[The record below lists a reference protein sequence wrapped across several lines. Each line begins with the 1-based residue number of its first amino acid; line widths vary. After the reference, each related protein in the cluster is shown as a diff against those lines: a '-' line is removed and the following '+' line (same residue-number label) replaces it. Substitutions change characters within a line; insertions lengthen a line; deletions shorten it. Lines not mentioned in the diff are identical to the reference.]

1 MLWKWACPLVKTVT
15 QEERPGVL
23 DDALKDAT
31 GWIDLE
37 SANNMPQLSI
47 KNIHQYFIK
56 RKVRKDQV
64 TASKPFE
71 QGYRIYDAKKVR
83 SISTKQA
90 MTIYLVLLRQQYYH
104 HKGRIRCMK
113 QLS

>member
-1 MLWKWACPLVKTVT
+1 MEVGMSSCEDSDTE
-15 QEERPGVL
+15 EERPNVL

-37 SANNMPQLSI
+37 STNNIIPQLFI
-47 KNIHQYFIK
+47 KNIHIK

-71 QGYRIYDAKKVR
+71 QGYRIYDAKKCGLYLF
-83 SISTKQA
+83 TKQA